1 MIRFFILI
9 IFCFGSVAL
18 NAQPGFRYSIDDK
31 KAIGYFEEAMRTYEL
46 GLVDES
52 LELISK
58 ALNRAEEFGEAYLLR
73 AQISSDRGQF
83 DASIS
88 DLEKVT
94 SINPRQ
100 FPDAFFFL
108 GELRMRAESYD
119 LAEKAFLSF
128 KEYGSQNENL
138 TKRATLMISS
148 SQYAARA
155 ILSPVPFEPKNLGPM
170 VNTAD
175 AEYFPCL
182 TADGKTLLFT
192 RLISDNRVKGGKQ
205 EDFYLAEKVEGQ
217 WTLANPVGEINTVFN
232 EGAPTISADGQI
244 LFFTACE
251 AAGGQWGPY
260 EGMASCDLFLSRKVG
275 GHWGKAQNVKAV
287 NSFNWDSQP
296 SFSADGRTLYFVRG
310 KTGPNGIQEQDIYFS
325 EIQID
330 GSWSKPT
337 RIPGKVNTM
346 FEEESV
352 MIHPDGETLYFS
364 SNGHAGFGGLDIFM
378 SKKQTDGTWGE
389 PRNLGY
395 PINTGGDENSL
406 LVSADGVM
414 AYFASDRKGGFGDLD
429 MYQFELPKE
438 VRPNAVTYLAGK
450 VFDAKSFRKLEARFE
465 LIDLSTGKVAIESYS
480 DPETGSFLVCLPPN
494 RDYALNVSRPDYLFY
509 SDHFSLLAG
518 DASKPFEMEV
528 PLEKLKPGSKIVL
541 NNVFFDTDSYVL
553 KPESQVELD
562 RLKELLISN
571 AGLRIEI
578 GGHTDDIGSDIT
590 NQVLSENR
598 AAAVVE
604 YLVSK
609 GIDKSRLIS
618 KGYGETKP
626 IASNGTEAGRAL
638 NRRTEIEVL

>member
-1 MIRFFILI
+1 MIRFFTLFAFLI
-9 IFCFGSVAL
+9 SVSVSS
-18 NAQPGFRYSIDDK
+18 AQPGFRYSIDDK
-31 KAIGYFEEAMRTYEL
+31 KAIGYFEEAIRTYEL

-52 LELISK
+52 IELLS
-58 ALNRAEEFGEAYLLR
+58 RAIDRSPEFGEAYLLK
-73 AQISSDRGQF
+73 AQISSDRGHF
-83 DASIS
+83 DAAMA

-94 SINPRQ
+94 NMNPRK

-108 GELRMRAESYD
+108 GELRMRAENYD

-138 TKRATLMISS
+138 SKRATLMIAS
-148 SQYAARA
+148 SQFAARA
-155 ILSPVPFEPKNLGPM
+155 IHSPVPFEPKNMGPM
-170 VNTAD
+170 VNTED

-192 RLISDNRVKGGKQ
+192 RLVSDNRVKGGKQ
-205 EDFYLAEKVEGQ
+205 EDFYVAQKIANQWELA
-217 WTLANPVGEINTVFN
+217 TPVSEINTVFN

-325 EIQID
+325 EIQVD
-330 GSWSKPT
+330 GAWSKPA
-337 RIPGKVNTM
+337 RIPGKVNTV

-378 SKKQTDGTWGE
+378 SKKQADGTWGE

-406 LVSADGVM
+406 LVSADGVL

-438 VRPNAVTYLAGK
+438 VRPNAVTYLAGN
-450 VFDAKSFRKLEARFE
+450 VFDAKSFKKLEARFE
-465 LIDLSTGKVAIESYS
+465 LIDLSTGLVAIESYS
-480 DPETGSFLVCLPPN
+480 DAETGTFLVCLPPN
-494 RDYALNVSRPDYLFY
+494 RDYALNVSRPGYLFY
-509 SDHFSLLAG
+509 SDHFSLIAQ
-518 DASKPFEMEV
+518 DASTPFTLEI
-528 PLEKLKPGSKIVL
+528 PLEKLKPGSKVVL

-553 KPESQVELD
+553 KPESQSELD
-562 RLKELLISN
+562 RLKSLLDTN

-578 GGHTDDIGSDIT
+578 SGHTDDVGSDT
-590 NQVLSENR
+590 ANQTLSENR

-609 GIDKSRLIS
+609 GIDKARLIS
-618 KGYGETKP
+618 KGYGESKP
-626 IASNGTEAGRAL
+626 IASNGTEAGRAM
-638 NRRTEIEVL
+638 NRRTEIEIL